1 MPDPHNANVY
11 AILRDFLEIKELNAI
26 RGYLLAN
33 INIIYQKHNMLNIG
47 TWSDLVRRYSDLS
60 DSEHSL
66 LTSKHC
72 RVLTETQVD
81 RLSRF
86 SFMSK
91 LRSEL
96 GDYTVTDEEKYGYPE
111 MYWRI
116 VRPKKHSDIGP
127 LHADGWFWDINS
139 DWKSSSSEERV
150 KVWLP
155 LEIDKGNNGLNII
168 SGSHTCKV
176 EYVVR
181 ESDGKLKPQIKHS
194 VKDSNVSL
202 LDTELLDLVYFHDR
216 LIHGGAYNE
225 SSRPRVSLEF
235 TCSIG

>member
-1 MPDPHNANVY
+1 MSYSYNDNGY
-11 AILRDFLEIKELNAI
+11 AVLRNFLEISELSAI
-26 RGYLLAN
+26 RNFLLEN
-33 INIIYQKHNMLNIG
+33 INIIYQKYNIQNVG
-47 TWSDLVRRYSDLS
+47 TWSELVTRYSDLC
-60 DSEHSL
+60 DREHSML
-66 LTSKHC
+66 ASKHC
-72 RVLTETQVD
+72 RLLSKSQVD
-81 RLSRF
+81 LIFGF

-91 LRSEL
+91 LRAEL
-96 GDYTVTDEEKYGYPE
+96 GDFTVTDEEKFGYPE

-139 DWKSSSSEERV
+139 DWKSCSSNERV

-155 LEIDKGNNGLNII
+155 LEIDTGNNGLNII
-168 SGSHTCKV
+168 RGSHACKV
-176 EYVVR
+176 EYAVR

-194 VKDSNVSL
+194 VKDSDVSL
-202 LDTELLDLVYFHDR
+202 LDTKLLDLAYFHDR
-216 LIHGGAYNE
+216 LVHGGAYNE